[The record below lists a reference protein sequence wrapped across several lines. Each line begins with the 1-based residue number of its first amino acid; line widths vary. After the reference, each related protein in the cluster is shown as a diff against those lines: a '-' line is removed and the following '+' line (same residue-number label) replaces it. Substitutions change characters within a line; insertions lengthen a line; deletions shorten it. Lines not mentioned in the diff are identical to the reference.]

1 MRFAKR
7 KILHPHPA
15 RGEDTSGA
23 GISSYI
29 RALVWELIAVM
40 TFLLFLF
47 VMYWLPTLIAI
58 VRQTPSALGVAM
70 LNFFL
75 GWTIIGWILALVWA
89 LAANTSPQV
98 IVIENGRV
106 VRS

>member
-1 MRFAKR
+1 
-7 KILHPHPA
+7 
-15 RGEDTSGA
+15 
-23 GISSYI
+23 
-29 RALVWELIAVM
+29 M

-75 GWTIIGWILALVWA
+75 GWTVIGWIVALVWA
-89 LAANTSPQV
+89 LAANPHARI

>member
-1 MRFAKR
+1 MR
-7 KILHPHPA
+7 
-15 RGEDTSGA
+15 
-23 GISSYI
+23 
-29 RALVWELIAVM
+29 
-40 TFLLFLF
+40 FLLFLF
-47 VMYWLPTLIAI
+47 VLYWLPTLIAI

-89 LAANTSPQV
+89 LAASNNPHV

-106 VRS
+106 VRP

>member
-1 MRFAKR
+1 
-7 KILHPHPA
+7 
-15 RGEDTSGA
+15 
-23 GISSYI
+23 
-29 RALVWELIAVM
+29 LIAVM

-89 LAANTSPQV
+89 LAASSNQHV
-98 IVIENGRV
+98 IVIDNGRV
-106 VRS
+106 VRP

>member
-1 MRFAKR
+1 MS
-7 KILHPHPA
+7 L
-15 RGEDTSGA
+15 
-23 GISSYI
+23 
-29 RALVWELIAVM
+29 
-40 TFLLFLF
+40 LLFLF

-58 VRQTPSALGVAM
+58 VRQAPSALGVAV

-75 GWTIIGWILALVWA
+75 GWTVIGWIMALVWA
-89 LAANTSPQV
+89 LAANSGPHV